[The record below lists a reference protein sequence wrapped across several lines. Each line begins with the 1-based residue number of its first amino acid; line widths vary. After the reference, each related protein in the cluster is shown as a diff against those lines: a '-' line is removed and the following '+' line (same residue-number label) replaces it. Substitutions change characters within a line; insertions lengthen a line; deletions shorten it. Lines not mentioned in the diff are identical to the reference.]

1 MITQT
6 LIREGSDVGGR
17 ERRHQGREREIR
29 VWLTLR
35 RNGRIFIDDLMRG
48 IKMFGG

>member
-1 MITQT
+1 MEEEKEDT
-6 LIREGSDVGGR
+6 RAEK
-17 ERRHQGREREIR
+17 